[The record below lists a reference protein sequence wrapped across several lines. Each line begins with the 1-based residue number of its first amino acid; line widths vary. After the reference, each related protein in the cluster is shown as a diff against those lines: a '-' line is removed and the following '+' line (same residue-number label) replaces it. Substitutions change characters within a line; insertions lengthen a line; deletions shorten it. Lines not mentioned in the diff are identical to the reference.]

1 MKIFI
6 ISSNKARKEIIKQAE
21 TLEDAITWTENNCDL
36 SMEPWEVVESK
47 IQL

>member
-1 MKIFI
+1 MKTFT
-6 ISSNKARKEIIKQAE
+6 ISSNKARREIIKRAE
-21 TLEDAITWTENNCDL
+21 TLEDAITWTQNNCDL